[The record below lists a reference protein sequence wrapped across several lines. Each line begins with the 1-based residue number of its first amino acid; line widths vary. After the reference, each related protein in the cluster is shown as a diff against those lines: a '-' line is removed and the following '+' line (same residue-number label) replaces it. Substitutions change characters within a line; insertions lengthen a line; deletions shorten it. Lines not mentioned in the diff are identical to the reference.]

1 MAIMQ
6 PVTINGEWDIIL
18 PEHRANRPEWYRPE
32 GWEKKRLQKLHEV
45 IEDLTLNTK
54 STPIVYYVGA
64 EEGDMAALCA
74 MWFSRLI
81 LFEPNEKVWPNIKA
95 IFDANKL
102 ETPLLSFV
110 GFASNKDD
118 YRYLEK
124 TLWPE
129 CAVGP
134 LIGDHGFKEL
144 HDSGNIRQIKIDT
157 LVEKT
162 NYIPDIISIDVEGS
176 EWEVLKGAEKTLYEH
191 HPHIFLS
198 GHPEFMFRIYGQY
211 LYDLRAWIKHIGY
224 HEEIIDYQHEV
235 HLHYYL

>member
-1 MAIMQ
+1 MKH
-6 PVTINGEWDIIL
+6 VKINGEWDIML
-18 PEHRANRPEWYRPE
+18 PLHRADRPEWYRPE

-45 IEDLTLNTK
+45 INGMDK
-54 STPIVYYVGA
+54 PVVYYVGA

-74 MWFSRLI
+74 MWGADMV
-81 LFEPNEKVWPNIKA
+81 LFEPNEKVWPNIRA
-95 IFDANKL
+95 IWDHNHLKM
-102 ETPLLSFV
+102 PVCFV
-110 GFASNKDD
+110 GFASNEDNYIHLLPTD
-118 YRYLEK
+118 FSFAEG
-124 TLWPE
+124 E
-129 CAVGP
+129 V
-134 LIGDHGFKEL
+134 IGDHGFKEL
-144 HDSGNIRQIKIDT
+144 QDPGNIPQIKIDT
-157 LVEKT
+157 FSEMSKT
-162 NYIPDIISIDVEGS
+162 PPNIISIDVEGS